1 MRPNTEIY
9 DKLEHGVRF
18 RLTNLEKR
26 ILLRRCEEE
35 GYRTIS
41 DFCRAKLVKKREF
54 KKIVV
59 SQEFIVITKKMDSE
73 LNRIGINLNQLTK
86 AINSNQVY
94 QFSQADREVIQ
105 ELWKSLQKCF
115 SILEHYLNQI
125 ENH

>member
-18 RLTNLEKR
+18 RLTSLEKH

-59 SQEFIVITKKMDSE
+59 SQEFIASTKKIDME

-94 QFSQADREVIQ
+94 QFSPADKKVLQ
-105 ELWKSLQKCF
+105 ELWKALQCCF
-115 SILEHYLNQI
+115 STLEHYLNQI
-125 ENH
+125 ENP